1 MKLLVAG
8 GAGYLG
14 SVLIPRLLDR
24 GYDVDVVE
32 LFWFGNHL
40 PNQVGILNKDIF
52 HLSVEDLKPYDQVIF
67 LAGLSNDPMAEYS
80 PSKNFVLNAA
90 APAYLGYIAK
100 IAKVKRYIYASS
112 CSVYGY
118 TENEL
123 YDETR
128 PVGSSYP
135 YGISKLQGEQAALQL
150 TNDEF
155 SVICLRKGTISG
167 YSPRMR
173 LDLIVNTM
181 FKTALRDGVI
191 TVNNP
196 SIWRPILSIEDAAT
210 AYIRAVEANAKISGV
225 FNLASGNY
233 TVGEVADVVRSRIED
248 RLDVRINLNIR
259 HVQDFRNYKV
269 SVDKAANVLSF
280 HPTGDVKSIVDNL
293 IENVSKFQDWDN
305 PLYSNILTFKELDT
319 KVEVPAMVVCTMNIA
334 VIGANGQLG
343 SDVVSAFAESQDTV
357 DSMTHAEIEIGKL
370 ESVRTRL
377 EKSRP
382 AIVVNTAAMH
392 HVENCERDPEQAY
405 SINATGVRNLALVT
419 RDLGVPLIHV
429 STDYVFDGKKNAPY
443 VEDDAPLPLNVYGN
457 SKLAGEYHART
468 INPRHFVLRTSA
480 LYGKHPCRAK
490 GGRNFVDLMLELA
503 RTRDRVRVVND
514 EFVSP
519 TPTIDLAREIVCLS
533 RTDAYGLYHASSENS
548 CSWYEFAEE
557 IFSLAGVDVKLEAA
571 APGEFP
577 AKAPRPRYSVLEN
590 RELKSIGL
598 NLFTSWKVGLQRYLL
613 ESGIAAPA
621 AR

>member
-40 PNQVGILNKDIF
+40 PNQVGILNKNIF
-52 HLSVEDLKPYDQVIF
+52 HLSVQDLKPYDQVMF

-80 PSKNFVLNAA
+80 PSKNFILNAA

-100 IAKVKRYIYASS
+100 IAEVKRYIYASS

-181 FKTALRDGVI
+181 FKTAMRDGVI

-233 TVGEVADVVRSRIED
+233 TVGEVADVVRRRIEE
-248 RLDVRINLNIR
+248 RLDVRINLSIK

-293 IENVSKFQDWDN
+293 IENMSKFQDWDN
-305 PLYSNILTFKELDT
+305 PLYSNILTFKALDERI
-319 KVEVPAMVVCTMNIA
+319 EVP
-334 VIGANGQLG
+334 
-343 SDVVSAFAESQDTV
+343 
-357 DSMTHAEIEIGKL
+357 
-370 ESVRTRL
+370 
-377 EKSRP
+377 
-382 AIVVNTAAMH
+382 
-392 HVENCERDPEQAY
+392 
-405 SINATGVRNLALVT
+405 
-419 RDLGVPLIHV
+419 
-429 STDYVFDGKKNAPY
+429 
-443 VEDDAPLPLNVYGN
+443 
-457 SKLAGEYHART
+457 
-468 INPRHFVLRTSA
+468 
-480 LYGKHPCRAK
+480 
-490 GGRNFVDLMLELA
+490 
-503 RTRDRVRVVND
+503 
-514 EFVSP
+514 
-519 TPTIDLAREIVCLS
+519 
-533 RTDAYGLYHASSENS
+533 
-548 CSWYEFAEE
+548 
-557 IFSLAGVDVKLEAA
+557 
-571 APGEFP
+571 
-577 AKAPRPRYSVLEN
+577 
-590 RELKSIGL
+590 
-598 NLFTSWKVGLQRYLL
+598 
-613 ESGIAAPA
+613 
-621 AR
+621 

>member
-40 PNQVGILNKDIF
+40 PNQVGVLNRDIF
-52 HLSVEDLKPYDQVIF
+52 HLTVEDLKPYDQVIF

-100 IAKVKRYIYASS
+100 IAKVKRYLYASS

-181 FKTALRDGVI
+181 FKTALRDGII

-210 AYIRAVEANAKISGV
+210 AYVRAVEANTKISGV

-233 TVGEVADVVRSRIED
+233 TVGEVADVVRARIEE
-248 RLDVRINLNIR
+248 RLGLRIDLCIK
-259 HVQDFRNYKV
+259 HTQDFRNYKV
-269 SVDKAANVLSF
+269 SIDKAANVLSF
-280 HPTGDVKSIVDNL
+280 HPTGSVQSIVDDL
-293 IENVSKFQDWDN
+293 IENRNKFQDWDN
-305 PLYSNILTFKELDT
+305 PLYSNIQTFKELET
-319 KVEVPAMVVCTMNIA
+319 RLEVPAMA
-334 VIGANGQLG
+334 GAQ
-343 SDVVSAFAESQDTV
+343 
-357 DSMTHAEIEIGKL
+357 
-370 ESVRTRL
+370 
-377 EKSRP
+377 
-382 AIVVNTAAMH
+382 
-392 HVENCERDPEQAY
+392 
-405 SINATGVRNLALVT
+405 
-419 RDLGVPLIHV
+419 
-429 STDYVFDGKKNAPY
+429 
-443 VEDDAPLPLNVYGN
+443 
-457 SKLAGEYHART
+457 
-468 INPRHFVLRTSA
+468 
-480 LYGKHPCRAK
+480 
-490 GGRNFVDLMLELA
+490 
-503 RTRDRVRVVND
+503 
-514 EFVSP
+514 
-519 TPTIDLAREIVCLS
+519 
-533 RTDAYGLYHASSENS
+533 
-548 CSWYEFAEE
+548 
-557 IFSLAGVDVKLEAA
+557 
-571 APGEFP
+571 
-577 AKAPRPRYSVLEN
+577 
-590 RELKSIGL
+590 
-598 NLFTSWKVGLQRYLL
+598 
-613 ESGIAAPA
+613 
-621 AR
+621 

>member
-32 LFWFGNHL
+32 LFWFGNQL
-40 PNQVGILNKDIF
+40 PAQVGILNKDIF
-52 HLSVEDLKPYDQVIF
+52 HLTVADLKAYDQVIF

-150 TNDEF
+150 ANNEF

-181 FKTALRDGVI
+181 FKTALRDGFI

-196 SIWRPILSIEDAAT
+196 SIWRPVLSIEDAAT
-210 AYIRAVEANAKISGV
+210 AYIRAIEANAKISGV

-233 TVGEVADVVRSRIED
+233 TVGEVADVVRRRIEEQ
-248 RLDVRINLNIR
+248 LDLRIGLSLKHIK
-259 HVQDFRNYKV
+259 DIRNYKV
-269 SVDKAANVLSF
+269 NTDKAANVLSF
-280 HPTGDVKSIVDNL
+280 HPTGNIKFIVDDL
-293 IENVSKFQDWDN
+293 IANMSKFQDWDN
-305 PLYSNILTFKELDT
+305 PSYSNILTFK
-319 KVEVPAMVVCTMNIA
+319 
-334 VIGANGQLG
+334 
-343 SDVVSAFAESQDTV
+343 
-357 DSMTHAEIEIGKL
+357 
-370 ESVRTRL
+370 
-377 EKSRP
+377 
-382 AIVVNTAAMH
+382 
-392 HVENCERDPEQAY
+392 
-405 SINATGVRNLALVT
+405 
-419 RDLGVPLIHV
+419 
-429 STDYVFDGKKNAPY
+429 
-443 VEDDAPLPLNVYGN
+443 
-457 SKLAGEYHART
+457 
-468 INPRHFVLRTSA
+468 
-480 LYGKHPCRAK
+480 
-490 GGRNFVDLMLELA
+490 MLEE
-503 RTRDRVRVVND
+503 RV
-514 EFVSP
+514 EIP
-519 TPTIDLAREIVCLS
+519 TM
-533 RTDAYGLYHASSENS
+533 
-548 CSWYEFAEE
+548 
-557 IFSLAGVDVKLEAA
+557 AGAA
-571 APGEFP
+571 G
-577 AKAPRPRYSVLEN
+577 AK
-590 RELKSIGL
+590 
-598 NLFTSWKVGLQRYLL
+598 
-613 ESGIAAPA
+613 
-621 AR
+621 